1 MFFGTSHHLNITV
14 FLSEMTCAQRCVFS
28 LCVQVGLY
36 DGLERQVSL
45 AQIVSD
51 DGSVVTWAVH
61 GFRCVGL
68 SCGLSSASS
77 VFPTLSRLQISEK
90 SGPFVPPQR
99 TFHKLLPFL
108 WMTVP
113 HGLQG
118 TTHLPGQPCV
128 TSSVRPGCYSGL
140 EVRWTRLLVGPTIA
154 SINFCNYIRNTF
166 FTFFCSLLINVCI
179 FLLIIRNYF
188 LLILCLYDTTQCLEY
203 KWKSNKNLLNG

>member
-1 MFFGTSHHLNITV
+1 MFFGTSHHPNITV
-14 FLSEMTCAQRCVFS
+14 FLSEMTCAQRCVLS

-51 DGSVVTWAVH
+51 AGSVVTWAVP

-68 SCGLSSASS
+68 RCGLSSASS

-99 TFHKLLPFL
+99 TFHKLLPLL
-108 WMTVP
+108 WTTVP

-140 EVRWTRLLVGPTIA
+140 EVRRTRLLVGPTIA

-166 FTFFCSLLINVCI
+166 FTFF
-179 FLLIIRNYF
+179 FF
-188 LLILCLYDTTQCLEY
+188 ALY
-203 KWKSNKNLLNG
+203 W

>member
-1 MFFGTSHHLNITV
+1 MTESGEELFYVLWDKSP
-14 FLSEMTCAQRCVFS
+14 SEHNSLPFRDDMCTEVCVFS
-28 LCVQVGLY
+28 LCASWTLRWVRKTSQSCPNCLWRWQCG
-36 DGLERQVSL
+36 D
-45 AQIVSD
+45 A
-51 DGSVVTWAVH
+51 GSVVTWAVH
-61 GFRCVGL
+61 GFRCVAL

-90 SGPFVPPQR
+90 SGPFVPSQR
-99 TFHKLLPFL
+99 TFHKLLPLL
-108 WMTVP
+108 WTTVP

-166 FTFFCSLLINVCI
+166 FFFA
-179 FLLIIRNYF
+179 
-188 LLILCLYDTTQCLEY
+188 LY
-203 KWKSNKNLLNG
+203 W